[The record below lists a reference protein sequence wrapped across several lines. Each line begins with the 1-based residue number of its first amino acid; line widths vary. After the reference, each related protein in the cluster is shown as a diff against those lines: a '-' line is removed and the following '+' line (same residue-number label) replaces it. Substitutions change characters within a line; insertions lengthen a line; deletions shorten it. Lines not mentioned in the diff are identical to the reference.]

1 MAEVLLYVMISVA
14 CGIGIISLVYQFVLQ
29 GKKKAEMNI
38 YTDQLR
44 HASDQ
49 SAREIQK
56 FFDYLKMVPTSKGSF
71 GENMVEIILSNLPK
85 DLVQTQY
92 QPRDINGR
100 IDFTVQLIESDL
112 LIPIDSKF
120 ILPTDFHEKGT
131 IHLDKVSI
139 DKLNKKAVR
148 RAKEITKYV
157 DSVETTDFVL
167 MYVPDFVYGIIT
179 GDTFQ
184 ELTSMKVVPTNTSGL
199 LSTIFMVNMQHRFTR
214 LNSAAYSF
222 GDLQMKACQRL
233 RDVIEKL
240 RTGNNQL
247 QNSLR
252 NITEV
257 ISEIEKLTVQLEIL
271 EVD

>member
-1 MAEVLLYVMISVA
+1 LADILLYVLISVA
-14 CGIGIISLVYQFVLQ
+14 CGIGIISLVYQLMIQ
-29 GKKKAEMNI
+29 GKKKAEMNV
-38 YTDQLR
+38 YTEQLK

-56 FFDYLKMVPTSKGSF
+56 FFDYLKMSPTAKGSF
-71 GENMVEIILSNLPK
+71 GENMVEIILSNLPQ

-92 QPRDINGR
+92 QPTDINGR

-120 ILPTDFHEKGT
+120 ILPSDFSENGT
-131 IHLDKVSI
+131 IHLDKITI

-167 MYVPDFVYGIIT
+167 MYVPDFVYGILT

-184 ELTSMKVVPTNTSGL
+184 ELASIKVVPTNTSGL

-233 RDVIEKL
+233 REVVDKM

-247 QNSLR
+247 QNSTR
-252 NITEV
+252 NFSDAINEL
-257 ISEIEKLTVQLEIL
+257 EKLTLQIETLD
-271 EVD
+271 VD

>member
-1 MAEVLLYVMISVA
+1 MAETLLYVLISVA
-14 CGIGIISLVYQFVLQ
+14 CGIGIISLIYQLVLQ
-29 GKKKAEMNI
+29 GKKKAEMSI

-56 FFDYLKMVPTSKGSF
+56 FFDYLKMAPTSKGSF

-92 QPRDINGR
+92 QPQDINGR

-120 ILPTDFHEKGT
+120 ILPTDFHENGT

-167 MYVPDFVYGIIT
+167 MYVPDFVYGILT
-179 GDTFQ
+179 SDTFQ
-184 ELTSMKVVPTNTSGL
+184 QLASMKVVPTNTSGL

-222 GDLQMKACQRL
+222 GDLQMKTCQRL
-233 RDVIEKL
+233 REVVDKM

-247 QNSLR
+247 QNSIR
-252 NITEV
+252 NISDAINEL
-257 ISEIEKLTVQLEIL
+257 EKLTVQIELL
-271 EVD
+271 DVD